1 MSFGLAGLFVSY
13 TDLLVEYGCL
23 MSFLKKTAMFS
34 ESFFFSMACYYII
47 SSIKNVLVISLS
59 TDLQGY
65 GHNFGRIQI
74 Y

>member
-13 TDLLVEYGCL
+13 IDLLFDE
-23 MSFLKKTAMFS
+23 FLKKTTMFS